1 MKSPKLELQRALR
14 HVAARFPQDRE
25 PVLTDI
31 ALRVFPHSGEV
42 RFYDDE
48 EQELM
53 RIVIPEW
60 IKGSCDEAFYDKV
73 APVLRQVL
81 AVEHAYTGMLGGG
94 PKRAFVTGKLLEDG
108 VPQERIDRLH
118 TPVGLS
124 IGAVTPAEIAVSI
137 AAEMVMVRAQHR
149 GAARG

>member
-48 EQELM
+48 T
-53 RIVIPEW
+53 II
-60 IKGSCDEAFYDKV
+60 ISGD
-73 APVLRQVL
+73 
-81 AVEHAYTGMLGGG
+81 
-94 PKRAFVTGKLLEDG
+94 LLEDL
-108 VPQERIDRLH
+108 DKDLDSF
-118 TPVGLS
+118 LDDL
-124 IGAVTPAEIAVSI
+124 
-137 AAEMVMVRAQHR
+137 MKD
-149 GAARG
+149 

>member
-81 AVEHAYTGMLGGG
+81 ADSRKDIIDKMLLLRPFSFTMQDEEGDTLTDLYIVDDDETMIISGD
-94 PKRAFVTGKLLEDG
+94 LLEDL
-108 VPQERIDRLH
+108 DKDLDSF
-118 TPVGLS
+118 LDDL
-124 IGAVTPAEIAVSI
+124 
-137 AAEMVMVRAQHR
+137 MKD
-149 GAARG
+149 